1 MTTDTMRRVRQKQ
14 RADRMLPAHSF
25 QDQRLS
31 RFLPAPKPRSR
42 TSDERRDVRV
52 VGIDPAT
59 AAGWAELFTRRMSV
73 AAQTAAASL
82 RPAFPPS
89 WVEGLQRAAEVK
101 TDQRVREANEIIAKA
116 RETMGDEAVEAV
128 MDSVIQQAEIWQKSL
143 EAEPPADAMPQECP
157 YHVDQKC
164 SADCWYR
171 NPVKGA
177 WLHDD

>member
-1 MTTDTMRRVRQKQ
+1 MTTDTMRRIRQKQ

-82 RPAFPPS
+82 RPAFPPN

-101 TDQRVREANEIIAKA
+101 ADQRVREANEMIAKA
-116 RETMGDEAVEAV
+116 REIMGDDAVDIV
-128 MDSVIQQAEIWQKSL
+128 MESVIRQTDIWRQSLKKIEEDQAREQ
-143 EAEPPADAMPQECP
+143 
-157 YHVDQKC
+157 
-164 SADCWYR
+164 
-171 NPVKGA
+171 
-177 WLHDD
+177 